1 MSSSSSSAPQRR
13 VPLRPARA
21 SRPGR
26 GRFVVIAAVLVVVV
40 AAVLIA
46 VLVRGSSSGSSS
58 AASVPT
64 GQAATDIADAVT
76 SVSPTVIDQVG
87 VGAVRALP
95 APLSGAALTEAGKPS
110 LLYIGAE
117 FCPFCAGERWAIVNA
132 LGRFGSFTGLAFTHS
147 SGTDVYPDT
156 ATFTFR
162 GAHYTSD
169 YVTFDPVEVE
179 TNQSDGKGGY
189 TTLQTP
195 TAAQEQ
201 VWSTVDPQQS
211 FPFLDIGGSYVVSGA
226 SYDVG
231 VLQGKTASQIAT
243 SLGSADSNV
252 AQSVIGTANVLT
264 ASICTLTGQ
273 KPSNVCQAPGVAA
286 AAAKLAAG

>member
-13 VPLRPARA
+13 VPPRPVRA
-21 SRPGR
+21 SRSGR
-26 GRFVVIAAVLVVVV
+26 GKFVVIAVVLVVVV
-40 AAVLIA
+40 AAVLVA
-46 VLVRGSSSGSSS
+46 VLARGSSSGSSS
-58 AASVPT
+58 ASSVPT
-64 GQAATDIADAVT
+64 GQAATEIAAAVT
-76 SVSPTVIDQVG
+76 SVTPTVIDQVG
-87 VGAVRALP
+87 IGAVKALP
-95 APLSGAALTEAGKPS
+95 AALSGPALTEAGKPS

-147 SGTDVYPDT
+147 SVTDVHPDT

-162 GAHYTSD
+162 DVHYKSD

-179 TNQSDGKGGY
+179 TNQPDGKGGY

-201 VWSTVDPQQS
+201 VWSAVDPQQS
-211 FPFLDIGGSYVVSGA
+211 FPFLDIGGSFVVSGA

-231 VLQGKTASQIAT
+231 VLQGKTASQISAL
-243 SLGSADSNV
+243 LGSADSDV

-264 ASICTLTGQ
+264 AAICTLTAQ
-273 KPSNVCQAPGVAA
+273 KPSNVCQAAGVAA
-286 AAAKLAAG
+286 AASKLAAG